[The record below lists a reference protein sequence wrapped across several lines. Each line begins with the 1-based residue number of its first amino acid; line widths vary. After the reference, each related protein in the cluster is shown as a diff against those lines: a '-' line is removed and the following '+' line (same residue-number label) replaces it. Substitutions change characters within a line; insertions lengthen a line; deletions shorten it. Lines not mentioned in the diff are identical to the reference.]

1 MLKSEAKCWKIER
14 TPAKHEN
21 PIRFYSI
28 KYKLERNHHNSL
40 DMVTVGY
47 WTAGFQAEVVW
58 YTPNIHIISELF
70 LLKYYRQQDIHLLG
84 T

>member
-28 KYKLERNHHNSL
+28 KYKLKRNHHNSL

-47 WTAGFQAEVVW
+47 WTAGFQAEVVC
-58 YTPNIHIISELF
+58 YTPDRRTCSFSSITANKIF
-70 LLKYYRQQDIHLLG
+70 
-84 T
+84 TC